1 MTWLL
6 DTCVL
11 SDFARGEA
19 GTLRRLKAASPAEIA
34 VSAITV
40 MEVEYGLA
48 RAPVRAA
55 RVGPVMRAL
64 LGAISIVPFS
74 AEDARAAA
82 ALRAALD
89 GKGRPIGAYDL
100 LIAGCALSRGMA
112 LVTSN
117 TREFGRVSGLR
128 VENWRG

>member
-55 RVGPVMRAL
+55 L
-64 LGAISIVPFS
+64 
-74 AEDARAAA
+74 E
-82 ALRAALD
+82 

-112 LVTSN
+112 LVSSN